1 MASQLRAGPA
11 RRPRCLTELRQYC
24 RNFQWFAVDFNLLK
38 QATRI
43 EVLVV
48 NHIFDIV
55 NRNRRHFA
63 HIQNFEQ
70 GCRILLLNQDR
81 NLMHWVREVGSAPV
95 AISHAREEIESLL
108 DPGHQ
113 TVFLGLENR
122 TPLFAVDVSPG
133 DEDRFSAFIGEYEF
147 IDLREAGWLLNA
159 HEAALLAYA
168 RGLLYW
174 HRHSAFCSTCG
185 SPAHSRHG
193 GHLRL
198 CSNDLCERMIFP
210 RTDPAVI
217 MLIEH
222 HPTSG
227 PAKCLL
233 ARNSRFAAR
242 MMSTLAGFVDP
253 SESLEDTVIREVYE
267 EAGIRVDRV
276 SYQASQPW
284 PFPSSI
290 MLGFR
295 ASAINTDIQIDGV
308 EIEEADWFSADELN
322 AFGEWGDGS
331 EGYCLP
337 RRDSIARYLIE
348 SWIYDT
354 KRRP

>member
-1 MASQLRAGPA
+1 MNNQDSIHYGGLGIERESEA
-11 RRPRCLTELRQYC
+11 RKDPEWVGQQWAHSDC
-24 RNFQWFAVDFNLLK
+24 RV
-38 QATRI
+38 
-43 EVLVV
+43 
-48 NHIFDIV
+48 
-55 NRNRRHFA
+55 
-63 HIQNFEQ
+63 
-70 GCRILLLNQDR
+70 LLLNQDR
-81 NLMHWVREVGSAPV
+81 NLMHWIREGHSAPV
-95 AISHAREEIESLL
+95 AISHPRKEVDSLL
-108 DPGHQ
+108 DPAHEI
-113 TVFLGLENR
+113 VFLGLENGI
-122 TPLFAVDVSPG
+122 PLFAVDVSPG

-147 IDLREAGWLLNA
+147 IDLREAGWLLSA
-159 HEAALLAYA
+159 QEAALLAYA

-174 HRHSAFCSTCG
+174 HRHSVYCSTCG
-185 SPAHSRHG
+185 NPAHSRHG

-198 CSNDLCERMIFP
+198 CSNDQCERMTFP

-217 MLIEH
+217 MLVEH

-233 ARNSRFAAR
+233 ARNARFAAR

-295 ASAINTDIQIDGV
+295 AQAINTDILIDGV
-308 EIEEADWFSADELN
+308 EIEEAGWFSADELI
-322 AFGEWGDGS
+322 AFGEWGDSS

-348 SWIYDT
+348 SWISDV